1 MQQVLRFGNIY
12 IQRKKLDWHLREY
25 EQLAKTEERR
35 GAESGER
42 LRLYERGT
50 LEQVREADGGE
61 WKRKT
66 EKIESVRGRGAEM
79 EAERGRSQFARK
91 SSRGRRSEI
100 FARSQHKA

>member
-1 MQQVLRFGNIY
+1 MSSWQKLRRGG
-12 IQRKKLDWHLREY
+12 
-25 EQLAKTEERR
+25 

-50 LEQVREADGGE
+50 LEQVRVREADGGE

-66 EKIESVRGRGAEM
+66 EKIESVRGRGERAEM

-91 SSRGRRSEI
+91 SGRGRRSEI
-100 FARSQHKA
+100 LARSQHKA

>member
-1 MQQVLRFGNIY
+1 M
-12 IQRKKLDWHLREY
+12 
-25 EQLAKTEERR
+25 EES
-35 GAESGER
+35 AEE
-42 LRLYERGT
+42 
-50 LEQVREADGGE
+50 
-61 WKRKT
+61 RKT